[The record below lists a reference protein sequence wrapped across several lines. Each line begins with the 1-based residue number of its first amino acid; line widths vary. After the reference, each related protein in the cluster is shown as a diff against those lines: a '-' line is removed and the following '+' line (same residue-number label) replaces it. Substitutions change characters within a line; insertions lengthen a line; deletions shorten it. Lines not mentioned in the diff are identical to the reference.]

1 MPRKKSCALE
11 RVGTGE
17 QEENENA
24 QQLPSDES
32 HRAISRRN
40 GRLLRTEADT
50 TSKKNQTSPSRNPGK
65 SNPTTRGRKS
75 LRSLRAMT
83 AIYRRRV

>member
-1 MPRKKSCALE
+1 MPRKKNCASE

-17 QEENENA
+17 QEENKNA

-50 TSKKNQTSPSRNPGK
+50 TSKKPNLAVPESRK
-65 SNPTTRGRKS
+65 IQIR
-75 LRSLRAMT
+75 RSEAENRCDHSDP
-83 AIYRRRV
+83 